1 MNIII
6 LGPREPVPPTRGGA
20 IEKLTWGLA
29 KGLAKYGHEVTII
42 STCENPI
49 SKYTTENINIICIS
63 PPISGSRFYFREMPL
78 FSYRAGKI
86 IKKLLMNKPNMKDD
100 VIVHSVYFYNL
111 MMFPPLNEIPL
122 VITEFEHF
130 PWIPE
135 YLYHRP
141 FTSATSIARWEL
153 DSLIR
158 LGIAQA
164 TLPKASAIVFISNYQ
179 KRMALR
185 KLKLIRHKSIIIPN
199 AVDTDFYRPTK
210 ADELRENLANG
221 ADLLLLFVG
230 RLTPHKGLHILIKS
244 IGNLEPDYRNKLRLV
259 VVGPKAP
266 GFRTTSL
273 SLSYPYIQ
281 YINYLIYK
289 YDLRNNIIFVGQ
301 VNEEEMPLYYNAID
315 MLVHPSFVEAF
326 GLVLI
331 EAMACG
337 KPILA
342 FDIPPMN
349 EIIENSISGLLT
361 KPSAE
366 SLAEALRI
374 VADNTK
380 ALKAM
385 GSKARNI
392 IEMKYSWRVILRKY
406 LILYDELNKIFN
418 NY

>member
-6 LGPREPVPPTRGGA
+6 LGPREPIPPTKGGA

-42 STCENPI
+42 STCENPT
-49 SKYTTENINIICIS
+49 SKYTTENVNIICIS
-63 PPISGSRFYFREMPL
+63 PPIPGSRFYFREMPL

-86 IKKLLMNKPNMKDD
+86 IKKLLTNKLNMKDD
-100 VIVHSVYFYNL
+100 IIIHSVYFYNL

-122 VITEFEHF
+122 VITEFEHY

-141 FTSATSIARWEL
+141 FISATSIAKWEL
-153 DSLIR
+153 DSLVRI
-158 LGIAQA
+158 GIAQA

-179 KRMALR
+179 KQMALR
-185 KLKLIRHKSIIIPN
+185 KLKLIQHKSIIIPN
-199 AVDTDFYRPTK
+199 AVDTDFYRPIK
-210 ADELRENLANG
+210 ADELREKLANG
-221 ADLLLLFVG
+221 ADLVLLFVG

-244 IGNLEPDYRNKLRLV
+244 IGNLEPGYRKKLRLV

-273 SLSYPYIQ
+273 SLSGPYMQ
-281 YINYLIYK
+281 YINYLIHK
-289 YDLRNNIIFVGQ
+289 YDLYNNIIFAGQ
-301 VNEEEMPLYYNAID
+301 VNEEKMPLYYNAVD
-315 MLVHPSFVEAF
+315 VLVHPSFVEAF

-337 KPILA
+337 KPVLA

-349 EIIENSISGLLT
+349 EIIDNGISGLLI
-361 KPSAE
+361 KPSVG
-366 SLAEALRI
+366 SLTETLRI
-374 VADNTK
+374 IADNTK
-380 ALKAM
+380 ALRAM
-385 GSKARNI
+385 GLKARNI
-392 IEMKYSWRVILRKY
+392 VETKYSWQVILRKY
-406 LILYDELNKIFN
+406 QMLYNKLK
-418 NY
+418 